1 MASISCIRSLRAISS
16 APRRPANPPV
26 FLLSRRYFKMLRMGV
41 PRSAICLKMLADGVS
56 ERDVRIFETEGLED
70 LSEEGMAAR
79 RAASRDGVTTLF
91 LKLPGRA
98 GDDAALAHKRRRA
111 RAMRAVH
118 WEPLA
123 DAKLL
128 ANSDDLIALQVRRGP
143 RGKRSARIP
152 REERARVFPPR
163 ARSF

>member
-1 MASISCIRSLRAISS
+1 
-16 APRRPANPPV
+16 
-26 FLLSRRYFKMLRMGV
+26 MLRMGV

-98 GDDAALAHKRRRA
+98 GADAALAHKRMAARDARGPLNRSPTRSCSRSIWRFVAAASARR
-111 RAMRAVH
+111 RTRQ
-118 WEPLA
+118 L
-123 DAKLL
+123 
-128 ANSDDLIALQVRRGP
+128 DDLIAS
-143 RGKRSARIP
+143 RSW
-152 REERARVFPPR
+152 
-163 ARSF
+163 RSL

>member
-1 MASISCIRSLRAISS
+1 
-16 APRRPANPPV
+16 
-26 FLLSRRYFKMLRMGV
+26 MLRMGV

-98 GDDAALAHKRRRA
+98 ATTPRSRTSAGA

-118 WEPLA
+118 WSRSPTRSCSPSRSSRA
-123 DAKLL
+123 RARRPRRRAAA
-128 ANSDDLIALQVRRGP
+128 ANRTTSSPSWRRP
-143 RGKRSARIP
+143 RGRKRAFRVP
-152 REERARVFPPR
+152 GRARVFPPR

>member
-1 MASISCIRSLRAISS
+1 
-16 APRRPANPPV
+16 
-26 FLLSRRYFKMLRMGV
+26 MLRMGV

-128 ANSDDLIALQVRRGP
+128 AKSIFARRSRAAAAGAAPLLANSDDLIALQVRRGP

-152 REERARVFPPR
+152 RGEGARVFPLAR
-163 ARSF
+163 ALSDANAPP